1 MGNNGGRPSYAS
13 TGRGGRS
20 CLLAIIGLLAAP
32 WLLDLLLAG
41 SAVMA

>member
-1 MGNNGGRPSYAS
+1 MTKNGPPSYAS

-20 CLLAIIGLLAAP
+20 CLLTIIGLAAAG
-32 WLLDLLLAG
+32 WLLDLVLAG